1 MDYHSCIWFHASL
14 SWLGICFQP
23 MLGEVLE
30 TQEHSQS
37 LLSYA
42 HVPVKGWVFD
52 KSLTACESPKWIQP
66 VLLPPS
72 TPPGRPTFPQVLVWQ
87 ASAQSGDI
95 IKKALQSTD
104 LLVEVTLESRRKQLL
119 QQVVHTPWWPA
130 GSEKTAA
137 AWNEDS
143 SCLQLCSTHPFSHLR
158 TPLFPH
164 GLLVIL
170 PLYLHKTSGLHPI
183 PLSWWNAPIVRVKQK
198 GIHRISAGRISIVL
212 YCSVKF
218 SHTAENHQAN
228 WRGIGIFPIGSS
240 SIIQHLGNM
249 LWIWLKQKWYAPLE
263 MQNFQG
269 QHGTHIPRSASKHA
283 IPSTGNSTR
292 FFGKN
297 YLQPPAHGRV
307 KMLVGGMVTCHTYCN
322 HQLSTVNALLL
333 VKSHSDPLRDKQ
345 IRSKKCL
352 PKKNCSP
359 KFVGQCGHFQGPMT
373 SWCGPRKVL
382 ASFPMAWFTWLP
394 WWRSTRRA
402 SEIHGMDAV
411 PFWIARDTLGWTVY
425 LKAIKK
431 KNRTYPNTQKDVQ
444 NISSKQ
450 SPRKTKKKHP
460 VHPWPHSGKAA
471 KDSTSRDLGC
481 ARHRLGGWCQL
492 VRPGRLAHGFP
503 WFSQRDHHGSTY
515 L

>member
-1 MDYHSCIWFHASL
+1 
-14 SWLGICFQP
+14 
-23 MLGEVLE
+23 
-30 TQEHSQS
+30 
-37 LLSYA
+37 
-42 HVPVKGWVFD
+42 
-52 KSLTACESPKWIQP
+52 
-66 VLLPPS
+66 
-72 TPPGRPTFPQVLVWQ
+72 
-87 ASAQSGDI
+87 
-95 IKKALQSTD
+95 
-104 LLVEVTLESRRKQLL
+104 
-119 QQVVHTPWWPA
+119 
-130 GSEKTAA
+130 
-137 AWNEDS
+137 
-143 SCLQLCSTHPFSHLR
+143 
-158 TPLFPH
+158 
-164 GLLVIL
+164 
-170 PLYLHKTSGLHPI
+170 
-183 PLSWWNAPIVRVKQK
+183 
-198 GIHRISAGRISIVL
+198 
-212 YCSVKF
+212 
-218 SHTAENHQAN
+218 
-228 WRGIGIFPIGSS
+228 
-240 SIIQHLGNM
+240 
-249 LWIWLKQKWYAPLE
+249 

-431 KNRTYPNTQKDVQ
+431 KKQ
-444 NISSKQ
+444 NISKYPERCPEHIQQTIPPKNEEKTS
-450 SPRKTKKKHP
+450 SP
-460 VHPWPHSGKAA
+460 SLAA
-471 KDSTSRDLGC
+471 QWQGC
-481 ARHRLGGWCQL
+481 KRQHFK
-492 VRPGRLAHGFP
+492 RPGMCATSPWRLVPTCPTWSPGPWISVIFP
-503 WFSQRDHHGSTY
+503 KGPSWIYISSP
-515 L
+515 